1 MSSRKPLIQNKTSN
15 KGRRSC
21 MPQMS
26 HFLPPPRQSKNTIFV
41 ISQIF
46 LVKSKLSIV
55 VQNPFAFT
63 NFYKQIFFLHFF
75 TWNDNCQQPY
85 SNERLFFTNF
95 KIIFA
100 IFLVKSKWS
109 TIKQYKTTLFSR
121 IFPNK
126 KKSCIF
132 LVKSKLSKVKQY
144 EIFFNFINFRYFRT
158 QSCTRSWSATFTI
171 AKERSP
177 KRTSLWPRRERKF
190 EGIWQFCQTFTSG
203 SQRGSK
209 IRGQN
214 DHDAWKSGW
223 FTKSK
228 FIRTF

>member
-85 SNERLFFTNF
+85 SNERLFFYEFQNNFRYFSREIKMVNNQTVQNHFVFTNF
-95 KIIFA
+95 
-100 IFLVKSKWS
+100 SK
-109 TIKQYKTTLFSR
+109 Q
-121 IFPNK
+121 

-132 LVKSKLSKVKQY
+132 LVKSKCPFL
-144 EIFFNFINFRYFRT
+144 INR
-158 QSCTRSWSATFTI
+158 
-171 AKERSP
+171 
-177 KRTSLWPRRERKF
+177 
-190 EGIWQFCQTFTSG
+190 
-203 SQRGSK
+203 
-209 IRGQN
+209 
-214 DHDAWKSGW
+214 
-223 FTKSK
+223 
-228 FIRTF
+228 